1 MTGSLHV
8 GFFEDDRDLLDAV
21 RECRERGIPIVD
33 VVSPFPVHGLDAALG
48 IRPSRLPW
56 VTLIAGAVGLAI
68 GTWAQYW
75 TSAVSW
81 PLNIGGKPFDSL
93 PAFVPVMFEMTVLFA
108 GLATAGALF
117 LRSRIWPGRRTVPGL
132 ERTSDDQHALILAQ
146 EDAAFREQDFTE
158 VLLRHGA
165 VETRHE
171 TEDLA

>member
-8 GFFEDDRDLLDAV
+8 GLFEDDRDVLDAV

-33 VVSPFPVHGLDAALG
+33 VVSPYPIHGLDPLLG

-56 VTLIAGAVGLAI
+56 VTLGAGAVGLAL
-68 GTWAQYW
+68 GTWGQYW

-108 GLATAGALF
+108 GLATAAALC
-117 LRSRIWPGRRTVPGL
+117 LRSKIWPGRRIPAGL
-132 ERTSDDQHALILAQ
+132 ERTSDDQFALILAQ

-158 VLLRHGA
+158 LLQRHGA

-171 TEDLA
+171 TEDQS